1 MWVDLSKKNGSRPEF
16 IFTCNDSIEEVLHSG
31 SHGRNCISG
40 AHRPQKSTVNKK
52 HMQLHTCEVQ
62 RYCCILIC
70 VTFHVV
76 NRDEN
81 CCQKQK

>member
-1 MWVDLSKKNGSRPEF
+1 MVPMEEIAFLVLTDLR
-16 IFTCNDSIEEVLHSG
+16 
-31 SHGRNCISG
+31 
-40 AHRPQKSTVNKK
+40 KSTVNKK